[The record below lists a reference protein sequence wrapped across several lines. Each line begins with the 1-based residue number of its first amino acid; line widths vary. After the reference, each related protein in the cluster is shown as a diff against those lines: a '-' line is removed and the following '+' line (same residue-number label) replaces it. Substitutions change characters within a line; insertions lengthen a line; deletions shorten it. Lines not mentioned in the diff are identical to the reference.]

1 MADEEKDDR
10 RSTGVGP
17 AEFVHPQDAAEHG
30 YYGRLPHTEDPE
42 AHTLAA
48 VVGGTAN
55 VADQP
60 SGKVE
65 RPPTKR
71 AAAKAPAKSESAD

>member
-1 MADEEKDDR
+1 MAEEQDDR

-17 AEFVHPQDAAEHG
+17 GEFVHPLEADDHG

-42 AHTLAA
+42 AHTVAA
-48 VVGGTAN
+48 VTGGTAN
-55 VADQP
+55 VDDPPA
-60 SGKVE
+60 SAVE

-71 AAAKAPAKSESAD
+71 PAAKTPAKSAD